1 MVNYLLFIAAF
12 IMRFQPFYA
21 VYKYGFPPR
30 PDEFINYETPM
41 FAIVQWKNIMSLNCV
56 VSWLRLFKYLQE
68 VPFMQVR
75 PVEMIV
81 SLCLCKVVPQ
91 AHAHGFES
99 GEGSSR
105 KQTAS
110 FSNAWQLLIGTVSLA
125 MQQMVSF
132 LAIFV
137 IIICGFTL
145 ANLLAFGGELAPFR
159 TYEVKQLRSF
169 CVS

>member
-41 FAIVQWKNIMSLNCV
+41 FAIIQWKNIMSVNCV

-75 PVEMIV
+75 SAEIIEHDACAQL
-81 SLCLCKVVPQ
+81 SLMRVR
-91 AHAHGFES
+91 GEETS
-99 GEGSSR
+99 GEAPHTNKPRVSQSRGSCLLERSR
-105 KQTAS
+105 SPCNKWFPS
-110 FSNAWQLLIGTVSLA
+110 SLSSSSSSA
-125 MQQMVSF
+125 G
-132 LAIFV
+132 LRWP
-137 IIICGFTL
+137 ICL
-145 ANLLAFGGELAPFR
+145 PSGGS
-159 TYEVKQLRSF
+159 LRPSALTR
-169 CVS
+169 